1 MPLIAAVNRC
11 ATQKQGVTGALLH
24 SKHMQGWRVLRI
36 TMRFYQDFNVLI
48 ERHEKTQK
56 ALDGKLPKL
65 AGQHLGDIGLADAEE
80 IGRLEL
86 FQSALSHERVD
97 LENKLRLDEV
107 LVRIPHAELLE
118 HIPAASLISLF
129 THRSRSVEDGSG
141 VISTPI

>member
-1 MPLIAAVNRC
+1 MGTCDVSRVPRKKYLPRRSLASAAKAGTESKRLIAAVNRC

-36 TMRFYQDFNVLI
+36 TMRFYQDFDVLI

-80 IGRLEL
+80 IGRLDL
-86 FQSALSHERVD
+86 FQAALSHERVD
-97 LENKLRLDEV
+97 LE
-107 LVRIPHAELLE
+107 
-118 HIPAASLISLF
+118 
-129 THRSRSVEDGSG
+129 
-141 VISTPI
+141 